1 MPNAGKSSRPSSL
14 LTELAMLSTITE
26 CSRLA
31 LCSGSGCWEVS
42 VDIAARAQP
51 GINESGR
58 NLRPTPGRVLSH
70 FLLITASLT
79 ILLPVLWTARTSF
92 ATRDLAYRP
101 AVMRFDPTLD
111 NYRQIFGQLS
121 FERYLW
127 NSFWIAIVSALVCL
141 AIGSLAAYAI
151 ARFRTGGAPLS
162 LAILGTQ
169 MLPPVALVIPFYL
182 LARQRVD
189 IGPIE
194 FSFFDRGITLAL
206 VYLSFNLPFVVWILI
221 GFFQSIPREME
232 EAAQVD
238 GASPFR
244 AYLQIVLPLTLPGM
258 LAAGIFAFV
267 LSWNEFLFALMLTGR
282 DSRTMP
288 VALASLMT
296 SQGNQV
302 GAICA
307 ATIAMMG
314 PIVVLTWF
322 IQRYLVRG
330 LTFGA
335 VK

>member
-1 MPNAGKSSRPSSL
+1 
-14 LTELAMLSTITE
+14 LA
-26 CSRLA
+26 
-31 LCSGSGCWEVS
+31 
-42 VDIAARAQP
+42 IAARPDTASIP
-51 GINESGR
+51 ARRPRNIPIGR
-58 NLRPTPGRVLSH
+58 ILSH
-70 FLLITASLT
+70 VILTIASLA
-79 ILLPVLWTARTSF
+79 ILLPVLWVARTSF
-92 ATRDLAYRP
+92 GTRDLAFRP

-111 NYRQIFGQLS
+111 NYRQIFGQLQ
-121 FERYLW
+121 FQKYVW
-127 NSFWIAIVSALVCL
+127 NSLWIAFASALICL

-151 ARFRTGGAPLS
+151 ARYKTGGTPFS
-162 LAILGTQ
+162 LTILGTQ

-182 LARQRVD
+182 LARQTVSLGGWE
-189 IGPIE
+189 I
-194 FSFFDRGITLAL
+194 SFFDRGITLAI

-221 GFFQSIPREME
+221 GFFQSIPRELE
-232 EAAQVD
+232 EAARVD
-238 GASPFR
+238 GANPFR
-244 AYLQIVLPLTLPGM
+244 AFWQIVLPLALPGL
-258 LAAGIFAFV
+258 LAAGIYAFV
-267 LSWNEFLFALMLTGR
+267 LSWNEFLFALILTGR

>member
-1 MPNAGKSSRPSSL
+1 M
-14 LTELAMLSTITE
+14 
-26 CSRLA
+26 
-31 LCSGSGCWEVS
+31 
-42 VDIAARAQP
+42 
-51 GINESGR
+51 
-58 NLRPTPGRVLSH
+58 
-70 FLLITASLT
+70 ASLS

-92 ATRDLAYRP
+92 TGGDLAYRP

-111 NYRQIFGQLS
+111 NYRQILQEQQFT
-121 FERYLW
+121 RYMW
-127 NSFWIAIVSALVCL
+127 NSIWIAAVSAAICL

-151 ARFRTGGAPLS
+151 ARYRTGGTPLS
-162 LAILGTQ
+162 LTILGTQ

-182 LARQRVD
+182 LIRQTVS
-189 IGPIE
+189 IAGYEI
-194 FSFFDRGITLAL
+194 SMFDRGITLAL

-221 GFFQSIPREME
+221 GFFQSIPRELE
-232 EAAQVD
+232 EAARVD

-244 AYLQIVLPLTLPGM
+244 AFLQVVLPVALPGLM
-258 LAAGIFAFV
+258 AAAIFAFV
-267 LSWNEFLFALMLTGR
+267 LSWNEFIFALLLTGR

-307 ATIAMMG
+307 ATVAMML

-322 IQRYLVRG
+322 IQRHLVQG

>member
-1 MPNAGKSSRPSSL
+1 MAIAVHTRAGSLQERARPRVSL
-14 LTELAMLSTITE
+14 
-26 CSRLA
+26 
-31 LCSGSGCWEVS
+31 
-42 VDIAARAQP
+42 
-51 GINESGR
+51 
-58 NLRPTPGRVLSH
+58 GRVLTH
-70 FLLITASLT
+70 VILIIASLS

-92 ATRDLAYRP
+92 TTGDLAYRP

-111 NYRQIFGQLS
+111 NYRQILQEEDFT
-121 FERYLW
+121 RYMW
-127 NSFWIAIVSALVCL
+127 NSFWIAAVSALVCL

-151 ARFRTGGAPLS
+151 ARFRTGGAPFS
-162 LAILGTQ
+162 LTILGTQ

-182 LARQRVD
+182 LIRQTVTLGGFE
-189 IGPIE
+189 I
-194 FSFFDRGITLAL
+194 SFFDRGITLAM

-221 GFFQSIPREME
+221 GFFQGIPRELE
-232 EAAQVD
+232 EAARVD
-238 GASPFR
+238 GATPFR
-244 AYLQIVLPLTLPGM
+244 AFRQVVLPVALPGLM
-258 LAAGIFAFV
+258 AAAIFAFV
-267 LSWNEFLFALMLTGR
+267 LSWNEFLFALILTGR

-307 ATIAMMG
+307 ATVAMML

-322 IQRYLVRG
+322 IQRFLVRG